1 MALQHE
7 KENCL
12 MQKILVR
19 ADDLGYSEAFN
30 YGLARAVKSG
40 IVRCVGVMPNMEWA
54 EHGVRLLDGTDVTFT
69 VHANICQ
76 GRPITDPARIPSLV
90 DENGFFKD
98 KSLYREA
105 KEDFVVLEEAVM
117 EVEAQY
123 NRLVELTGKK
133 PFMVEAHAVPSNNFM
148 KAIAIVAQRNGVE
161 SMKIDFATMRASIGK
176 YFIKHSMDSG
186 NADYN
191 PFESFK
197 KAALQP
203 MAEDECAMMVLHPG
217 YVDEYVLTTSYI
229 TTARAMEVAFAINP
243 EVPKWCEENGV
254 KLMTYADLL

>member
-1 MALQHE
+1 MH
-7 KENCL
+7 
-12 MQKILVR
+12 KILVR

-30 YGLARAVKSG
+30 FGLARAVKSG
-40 IVRCVGVMPNMEWA
+40 IVRCVGVMSNMEWA
-54 EHGVRLLDGTDVTFT
+54 EHGVNLLKDTDVIFT

-76 GRPITDPARIPSLV
+76 GRPLTDPRLIPSLV

-105 KEDFVVLEEAVM
+105 KEDFVVLEEVVM

-123 NRLVELTGKK
+123 LRLVEMTGKK
-133 PFMVEAHAVPSNNFM
+133 PYMVEAHAVPSNNFH
-148 KAIAIVAQRNGVE
+148 KALSIVGQKYGLTL
-161 SMKIDFATMRASIGK
+161 MGFAPGRGPMLGK
-176 YFIKHSMDSG
+176 YVMKFSMDSG

-203 MAEDECAMMVLHPG
+203 MEEDECAMMVLHPG

-229 TTARAMEVAFAINP
+229 TTQRALEVAFAINP

-254 KLMTYADLL
+254 RLMTYADL

>member
-1 MALQHE
+1 M
-7 KENCL
+7 N
-12 MQKILVR
+12 KILVR

-40 IVRCVGVMPNMEWA
+40 IVRSVGVMPNMEWA

-76 GRPITDPARIPSLV
+76 GKPICDPKLVPSLV
-90 DENGFFKD
+90 DENGIFKD

-105 KEDFVVLEEAVM
+105 KEDFVVLEEVVM

-123 NRLVELTGKK
+123 LRLVELIGKK
-133 PFMVEAHAVPSNNFM
+133 PFMVEAHAVPSANFNKALAIINQKYGLTGMGFDPARGPKIGSHVM
-148 KAIAIVAQRNGVE
+148 K
-161 SMKIDFATMRASIGK
+161 F
-176 YFIKHSMDSG
+176 SMDSG
-186 NADYN
+186 NPDYN

-197 KAALQP
+197 KAASQP

-229 TTARAMEVAFAINP
+229 TTQRALEVAFAINP
-243 EVPKWCEENGV
+243 EVPKWCQENDV
-254 KLMTYADLL
+254 KLMTYGEL

>member
-1 MALQHE
+1 M
-7 KENCL
+7 K
-12 MQKILVR
+12 KILVR

-54 EHGVRLLDGTDVTFT
+54 EHGVNLLKDTDVIFT

-76 GRPITDPARIPSLV
+76 GRPITDPKLIPSLV
-90 DENGFFKD
+90 DENGVFKD

-105 KEDFVVLEEAVM
+105 KEDFVVLEEVVM

-123 NRLVELTGKK
+123 QRLVELTGRK
-133 PFMVEAHAVPSNNFM
+133 PFMVEAHAVPSANFN
-148 KAIAIVAQRNGVE
+148 KALAIVGQKHGLTLMGFEPGRGP
-161 SMKIDFATMRASIGK
+161 KIGK
-176 YFIKHSMDSG
+176 YVMKFSMDSG
-186 NADYN
+186 NADYV

-203 MAEDECAMMVLHPG
+203 MQEDECAMMVLHPG
-217 YVDEYVLTTSYI
+217 FVDEYVLTTSYI
-229 TTARAMEVAFAINP
+229 TTARALEVAFAINP

-254 KLMTYADLL
+254 KLMTYAEL

>member
-1 MALQHE
+1 M
-7 KENCL
+7 N
-12 MQKILVR
+12 KILVR

-40 IVRCVGVMPNMEWA
+40 IVRSVGVMPNMEWA
-54 EHGVRLLDGTDVTFT
+54 GHGVNLLKDTDVIFT

-76 GRPITDPARIPSLV
+76 GRPITDPRLVPSLV
-90 DENGFFKD
+90 DENGIFKD

-105 KEDFVVLEEAVM
+105 KEDFVVLEEVVR

-123 NRLVELTGKK
+123 NRLVEMTGRK
-133 PFMVEAHAVPSNNFM
+133 PFMVEAHAVPSANFN
-148 KAIAIVAQRNGVE
+148 KALAIVGQKYGLTLMTFEPGRGPKIGSHV
-161 SMKIDFATMRASIGK
+161 MKF
-176 YFIKHSMDSG
+176 SMDSG
-186 NADYN
+186 NPDYN

-203 MAEDECAMMVLHPG
+203 MEEDECAMMVLHPG

-229 TTARAMEVAFAINP
+229 TTQRALEVAFAINP
-243 EVPKWCEENGV
+243 EVPRWCEENGV
-254 KLMTYADLL
+254 KLMTYSDL

>member
-1 MALQHE
+1 M
-7 KENCL
+7 K
-12 MQKILVR
+12 KILVR

-40 IVRCVGVMPNMEWA
+40 IVRSVGVMPNMEWA
-54 EHGVRLLDGTDVTFT
+54 QHGVDLLKDTDVTFT

-76 GRPITDPARIPSLV
+76 GRPLTDPGLIPSLV
-90 DENGFFKD
+90 DENGIFKD

-105 KEDFVVLEEAVM
+105 KEDFVVLEEVVM

-123 NRLVELTGKK
+123 LRLVELTGRK
-133 PFMVEAHAVPSNNFM
+133 PFMVEAHAVPSANFN
-148 KAIAIVAQRNGVE
+148 KAIAILNQKYGLSGMGFEPGRGPRIANHV
-161 SMKIDFATMRASIGK
+161 MKF
-176 YFIKHSMDSG
+176 SMDSG

-217 YVDEYVLTTSYI
+217 FVDEYVLTTSYI
-229 TTARAMEVAFAINP
+229 TTARALEVAFAINP
-243 EVPKWCEENGV
+243 EVPKWCEENDV
-254 KLMTYADLL
+254 KLMTYADL

>member
-1 MALQHE
+1 M
-7 KENCL
+7 N
-12 MQKILVR
+12 KILVR

-105 KEDFVVLEEAVM
+105 REDFVVLEEVVM

-123 NRLVELTGKK
+123 LRLVELTGKK
-133 PFMVEAHAVPSNNFM
+133 PFMVEAHAVPSANFN
-148 KAIAIVAQRNGVE
+148 KAIAILNQKYGLANMGFDPARGPKIG
-161 SMKIDFATMRASIGK
+161 SYFMKF
-176 YFIKHSMDSG
+176 SMDSG
-186 NADYN
+186 NPDYN
-191 PFESFK
+191 PFESFQ
-197 KAALQP
+197 KAASQD

-229 TTARAMEVAFAINP
+229 TTARALEVAFAINP
-243 EVPKWCEENGV
+243 EVPKWCEENDV
-254 KLMTYADLL
+254 KLMTYADL

>member
-1 MALQHE
+1 M
-7 KENCL
+7 N
-12 MQKILVR
+12 KILVR

-54 EHGVRLLDGTDVTFT
+54 RHGVSLLKDTDVTFT

-76 GRPITDPARIPSLV
+76 GRPLTDPALIPSLV

-105 KEDFVVLEEAVM
+105 REDFVVLEEVVM

-123 NRLVELTGKK
+123 LRLVEMTGRK
-133 PFMVEAHAVPSNNFM
+133 PFMVEAHAVPSDNFHRAIGLINQKYGLTGMGFAPGRGPKIGSHVM
-148 KAIAIVAQRNGVE
+148 K
-161 SMKIDFATMRASIGK
+161 F
-176 YFIKHSMDSG
+176 SMDSG
-186 NADYN
+186 NPDYD
-191 PFESFK
+191 PFESFR
-197 KAALQP
+197 KAAMLP
-203 MAEDECAMMVLHPG
+203 EAEDECAMMVLHPG

-229 TTARAMEVAFAINP
+229 TTQRALEVAFAINP
-243 EVPKWCEENGV
+243 EVPKWCAENGV
-254 KLMTYADLL
+254 KLMTYADL

>member
-1 MALQHE
+1 M
-7 KENCL
+7 K
-12 MQKILVR
+12 KILVR

-54 EHGVRLLDGTDVTFT
+54 EHGVNLLKDTDVTFT

-76 GRPITDPARIPSLV
+76 GRPITDPSLIPSLV
-90 DENGFFKD
+90 DEAGFFKD

-105 KEDFVVLEEAVM
+105 KEDFVVLEEVVM

-123 NRLVELTGKK
+123 KRLVELTGRK
-133 PFMVEAHAVPSNNFM
+133 PFMVEAHAVPSNNFNR
-148 KAIAIVAQRNGVE
+148 AIGIINQKYGL
-161 SMKIDFATMRASIGK
+161 ASIRFDPARGPILGSHVMK
-176 YFIKHSMDSG
+176 FSMDSG
-186 NADYN
+186 NPDYN

-197 KAALQP
+197 KAASQD

-217 YVDEYVLTTSYI
+217 FVDEYVLTTSYI
-229 TTARAMEVAFAINP
+229 TTQRALEVAFAINP
-243 EVPKWCEENGV
+243 EVPKWCAENGV
-254 KLMTYADLL
+254 KLMTYADL

>member
-1 MALQHE
+1 MAKL
-7 KENCL
+7 L
-12 MQKILVR
+12 IR

-69 VHANICQ
+69 IHANICQ
-76 GRPITDPARIPSLV
+76 GRPITDPKLVPSLV

-105 KEDFVVLEEAVM
+105 KEDFVVLDEVIM

-123 NRLVELTGKK
+123 QRLVELTGKK
-133 PFMVEAHAVPSNNFM
+133 PFMVEAHAVPSNNFNM
-148 KAIAIVAQRNGVE
+148 ALNIVGQRHGLKTMGFVPGRGP
-161 SMKIDFATMRASIGK
+161 KIGDTVLKF
-176 YFIKHSMDSG
+176 SMDSG
-186 NADYN
+186 NPDYV
-191 PFESFK
+191 PFESLK

-203 MAEDECAMMVLHPG
+203 MAEDEACMMVLHPG
-217 YVDEYVLTTSYI
+217 FVDEYVLTTSYI
-229 TTARAMEVAFAINP
+229 TTQRALEVAMAINP

-254 KLMTYADLL
+254 QLITYADL

>member
-1 MALQHE
+1 M
-7 KENCL
+7 K
-12 MQKILVR
+12 KILVR

-40 IVRCVGVMPNMEWA
+40 IVRSVGVMPNMEWA
-54 EHGVRLLDGTDVTFT
+54 QHGVDLLKDTDVTFT

-76 GRPITDPARIPSLV
+76 GRPITNPSLVPSLV
-90 DENGFFKD
+90 DENGIFKD
-98 KSLYREA
+98 KRLYREA
-105 KEDFVVLEEAVM
+105 KEDFVVLEEVVR
-117 EVEAQY
+117 E
-123 NRLVELTGKK
+123 
-133 PFMVEAHAVPSNNFM
+133 VEAHAVPSANFN
-148 KAIAIVAQRNGVE
+148 KALAIVGQKYGLTLMGFDPSRGPKLGNHV
-161 SMKIDFATMRASIGK
+161 MKF
-176 YFIKHSMDSG
+176 SMDSG

-203 MAEDECAMMVLHPG
+203 MADDECAMMVLHPG

-229 TTARAMEVAFAINP
+229 TTQRALEVAFAINP

-254 KLMTYADLL
+254 KLMTYADL

>member
-1 MALQHE
+1 MGR
-7 KENCL
+7 
-12 MQKILVR
+12 ILVR
-19 ADDLGYSEAFN
+19 ADDLGYCESFN

-40 IVRCVGVMPNMEWA
+40 IVRSVGVMANMEWA
-54 EHGVRLLDGTDVTFT
+54 EHGVRLLDGTDVIFT

-76 GRPITDPARIPSLV
+76 GRPITDPKLVPSLV

-105 KEDFVVLEEAVM
+105 KEDFVVLDEVVM

-123 NRLVELTGKK
+123 QRLVELTGRK
-133 PFMVEAHAVPSNNFM
+133 PFMVEAHAVPSANFN
-148 KAIAIVAQRNGVE
+148 KALAIVGQRHGLQTMGFVPGRGP
-161 SMKIDFATMRASIGK
+161 KIGDTIFK
-176 YFIKHSMDSG
+176 FSMDSG

-191 PFESFK
+191 PFESLK

-203 MAEDECAMMVLHPG
+203 MAEDEACMMVLHPG

-229 TTARAMEVAFAINP
+229 TTQRALEVAMAINP

-254 KLMTYADLL
+254 QLITYADL

>member
-1 MALQHE
+1 M
-7 KENCL
+7 K
-12 MQKILVR
+12 KILVR

-54 EHGVRLLDGTDVTFT
+54 EHGVNLLKDTDVIFT

-76 GRPITDPARIPSLV
+76 GRPITDPRLIPSLV
-90 DENGFFKD
+90 DENGIFKD

-105 KEDFVVLEEAVM
+105 KKDFVVLEEVVM

-123 NRLVELTGKK
+123 LRLVEMTGKK
-133 PFMVEAHAVPSNNFM
+133 PFMVEAHAVPSANFN
-148 KAIAIVAQRNGVE
+148 KALAIVGQKYGL
-161 SMKIDFATMRASIGK
+161 TLMRFEPGRGPKIGK
-176 YFIKHSMDSG
+176 YIMKFSMDSG

-203 MAEDECAMMVLHPG
+203 MEEDECAMMVLHPG

-229 TTARAMEVAFAINP
+229 TTQRALEVAFAVNA
-243 EVPKWCEENGV
+243 EVPQWCEANGV
-254 KLMTYADLL
+254 KLMTYADL